1 MIEVYTGTPGSG
13 KSYHAVQDIVKALRS
28 GKKVI
33 SNLWIDES
41 KVKKNKGE
49 FIYVQDFKIRHL
61 LSEFAKGNALIVID
75 ECQVYLGSRSWLS
88 DNDRDVWLR
97 FFQLHRHVN
106 INVILITQDIEMIDK
121 QVRNIAE
128 YENKHLSIRRVK
140 LFRWICIL
148 FRVNLMLVKVVNC
161 PSQIKLYNEFRIGR
175 PKYYRLY
182 DTSQIVKNGD
192 FVKWCL
198 GVK

>member
-61 LSEFAKGNALIVID
+61 LPEFAKGNALIVID
-75 ECQVYLGSRSWLS
+75 ECQVYLGSRSWSS
-88 DNDRDVWLR
+88 DSDRDVWLR

-121 QVRNIAE
+121 QVRNISE
-128 YENKHLSIRRVK
+128 YELKHISLRRVK
-140 LFRWICIL
+140 LFRVFCIL
-148 FRVNLMLVKVVNC
+148 FRMNLMLVITVNC
-161 PSQIKLYNEFRIGR
+161 PSKVRLDISCMFGR
-175 PKYYRLY
+175 RKIYKIY
-182 DTSQIVKNGD
+182 DTQQIVKNGD